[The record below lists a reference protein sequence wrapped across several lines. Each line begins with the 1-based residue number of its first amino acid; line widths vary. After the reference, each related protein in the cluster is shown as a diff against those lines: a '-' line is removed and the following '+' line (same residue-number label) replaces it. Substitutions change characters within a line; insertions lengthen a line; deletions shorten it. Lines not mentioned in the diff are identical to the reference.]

1 MIQVHHVFQEHKGEA
16 KHDLH
21 EIGWHIL
28 RHDAALRKAYQT
40 LKKKRSRI
48 ILLHTLRFTKNL
60 METYSILR
68 TYDLTKNLISRVFFD
83 L

>member
-1 MIQVHHVFQEHKGEA
+1 MHHVFQEHKGEA
-16 KHDLH
+16 KQELH

-28 RHDAALRKAYQT
+28 RHDAALRKAYQP

-48 ILLHTLRFTKNL
+48 ILLHTLRFTKNF

-68 TYDLTKNLISRVFFD
+68 THDLTENLISRVFFN